1 MRKPI
6 LVITFF
12 SLLELTAASTLAGDG
27 VANPLSGW
35 LGEVGESTQTY
46 RLPADG
52 LIMVQNGKQVY
63 FTTPNARYL
72 IRGQLYDVWNGEFI
86 DSVDKAKR
94 LGDRIQLSKLK
105 IDIDKDLKPFYL
117 GTGDREVV
125 AFIDPHCPYCHKLLQ
140 QMQALGDEYRFK
152 LILIPALGDKSAET
166 IRLLRCGSSKD
177 NRNHDVVARLL
188 KTDYQGLRDERCDLD
203 PFLKSAILAKIL
215 GVTGVPFLINQDGR
229 VLRGYVED
237 LKGWLEEKN
246 AS

>member
-1 MRKPI
+1 MHRHI
-6 LVITFF
+6 YTTCLFLGLVTGP
-12 SLLELTAASTLAGDG
+12 SLAGDSL
-27 VANPLSGW
+27 ANPLSGW
-35 LGEVGESTQTY
+35 LGGKNDATQTY

-52 LIMVQNGKQVY
+52 LIMVQNGDKIY

-72 IRGQLYDVWNGEFI
+72 IRGQLYDVWNGEFVE
-86 DSVDKAKR
+86 SVDKAKQ
-94 LGDRIQLSKLK
+94 LGDRIHLSKLK
-105 IDIDKDLKPFYL
+105 IDIDEDLKPFYV
-117 GTGDREVV
+117 GSGGKEMV

-166 IRLLRCGSSKD
+166 IRLLRCGSSKE
-177 NRNHDVVARLL
+177 NYNQDVVSRLL

-229 VLRGYVED
+229 VLKGYVKD
-237 LKGWLEEKN
+237 LKSWLEKEN